1 MGQTR
6 RLRRLAWSK
15 REHLNIAV
23 FEQPIEEPGSQTQP
37 QSTQIQLSVVVPAY
51 REGHRI
57 YGNISRLVGELDKLG
72 VPYEVVVVSDGNTD
86 TTVSETKRIESPAVR
101 VFHYPMNIGKGF
113 ALTCG
118 VDQSVGDLVTFID
131 ADMELDP
138 ANIGVFIN
146 TMRTSGCDAVIG
158 SKRHPESKVAY
169 PKFRRFQSAIYQLLV
184 RTLFNLNVRDTQ
196 TGLKLFRRQVLREAL
211 PLLAIKRFAFDLELL
226 VVTHQLGYRNICEAP
241 IQLNY
246 QFESTV
252 NLGSAWRVLWDT
264 AAIFYRLRILRYY
277 QRRRRQLLDSEN
289 QASLAAGAT
298 SER

>member
-1 MGQTR
+1 MSVEVVRPQ
-6 RLRRLAWSK
+6 
-15 REHLNIAV
+15 
-23 FEQPIEEPGSQTQP
+23 IEETSTEGQPEAATQVH
-37 QSTQIQLSVVVPAY
+37 LSVVVPAF
-51 REGHRI
+51 REGRRI
-57 YGNISRLVGELDKLG
+57 YGNLTRLVGELDKLG

-86 TTVSETKRIESPAVR
+86 TTVSEARRVQSPAVR

-113 ALTCG
+113 ALSCG

-138 ANIGVFIN
+138 ANIGGFIDI
-146 TMRTSGCDAVIG
+146 MRLSGCDAVIG

-169 PKFRRFQSAIYQLLV
+169 PKFRRLQSAVYQLLV
-184 RTLFNLNVRDTQ
+184 RVLFSLNVRDTQ

-226 VVTHQLGYRNICEAP
+226 VVARQLGYRNLCEAP
-241 IQLNY
+241 IKLDF

-252 NLGSAWRVLWDT
+252 NLRAAWNVLWDT

-277 QRRRRQLLDSEN
+277 QRRRRD
-289 QASLAAGAT
+289 LAAARREIESAT
-298 SER
+298 QVASTS